1 MSSVTLLLPLTLPC
15 FRSLW
20 WGYIWVWKT
29 DLRGQSDHLTVN
41 HAGVSAAVC
50 LNQLS
55 VDGSIHQLKLQLI
68 WSRVSVAHG
77 QLLTAYAHQQEER
90 WSRLQTHTHTHTTQ
104 HCPVLNIVSYTNNFS
119 DLSSW
124 NVCILLLP
132 MGACPPMLTSSTGS
146 RTWNRGGCWW
156 LDRSRTAKSISGVVC
171 SPSDTSTQEQE
182 GPWKQTTSAK
192 WGK

>member
-90 WSRLQTHTHTHTTQ
+90 WSRLQTHTHTQHNTT
-104 HCPVLNIVSYTNNFS
+104 
-119 DLSSW
+119 LSSLKYRQLHKQLQRFVFLECVYSSLT
-124 NVCILLLP
+124 NGRLSAHADLQHGIKDLKQGRLL
-132 MGACPPMLTSSTGS
+132 MVGQKQ
-146 RTWNRGGCWW
+146 
-156 LDRSRTAKSISGVVC
+156 DRKVHLRSGVFAVRH
-171 SPSDTSTQEQE
+171 
-182 GPWKQTTSAK
+182 
-192 WGK
+192 